1 MRLTTPAEKGKMR
14 TKKGLRHMADTID
27 LRERTLAS
35 REIFDGKILHVFED
49 TVRLP
54 DGQTATRE
62 YLRHVGAVCIVP
74 LFENGDVL
82 IERQFRYPIG
92 RVVTEIPAGK
102 LDSPTEDRLAAA
114 QRELHE
120 ETGAA
125 AASWRSLGLFQ
136 PAFAYSDETIEMF
149 LAEGLTFG
157 TQELDAD
164 EFLQLDRVPLEALVQ
179 DILDGKILDAKTQLA
194 ILKTKLLLERDGRV

>member
-1 MRLTTPAEKGKMR
+1 MVFQNDEAILEKNLT
-14 TKKGLRHMADTID
+14 
-27 LRERTLAS
+27 RERVFDGIILHIDHVTNELPNGKQAK
-35 REIFDGKILHVFED
+35 REIAV
-49 TVRLP
+49 
-54 DGQTATRE
+54 
-62 YLRHVGAVCIVP
+62 HVGASA
-74 LFENGDVL
+74 VL
-82 IERQFRYPIG
+82 PIDAQGNVYLVRQFRAPIEQILL
-92 RVVTEIPAGK
+92 EIPAGK

-164 EFLQLDRVPLEALVQ
+164 EFLQLDRVPLDALVQ

-194 ILKTKLLLERDGRV
+194 ILKTKLLLERDGRA

>member
-1 MRLTTPAEKGKMR
+1 
-14 TKKGLRHMADTID
+14 MADTID
-27 LRERTLAS
+27 LRERTLSS

-49 TVRLP
+49 TVCLP
-54 DGQTATRE
+54 NGQTATRE
-62 YLRHVGAVCIVP
+62 YLHHVGAVCIVP

-102 LDSPTEDRLAAA
+102 LDSPLEDRLAAA

-120 ETGAA
+120 ETGAS

-136 PAFAYSDETIEMF
+136 PACAYSDETIEMF

-157 TQELDAD
+157 AQKLDAD
-164 EFLQLDRVPLEALVQ
+164 EFLQLDRVPLSALVQ
-179 DILDGKILDAKTQLA
+179 DILDGKILDAKTQSA
-194 ILKTKLLLERDGRV
+194 ILKTKLLLERDGRA

>member
-1 MRLTTPAEKGKMR
+1 MPETNDTKLYEKIIARREVFRGKLIRVEHWDAELASGR
-14 TKKGLRHMADTID
+14 VS
-27 LRERTLAS
+27 LREIVKNANAAAVVPVDADGNVTL
-35 REIFDGKILHVFED
+35 V
-49 TVRLP
+49 
-54 DGQTATRE
+54 
-62 YLRHVGAVCIVP
+62 
-74 LFENGDVL
+74 
-82 IERQFRYPIG
+82 RQFRAPLG
-92 RVVTEIPAGK
+92 RVTTEIPAGK

-157 TQELDAD
+157 TQKLDAD
-164 EFLQLDRVPLEALVQ
+164 EFLQLDRVPLDVLVR

-194 ILKTKLLLERDGRV
+194 ILKTKLLLERDGRA

>member
-1 MRLTTPAEKGKMR
+1 MGA
-14 TKKGLRHMADTID
+14 KKGLRHMADTID
-27 LRERTLAS
+27 LRERMISS

-54 DGQTATRE
+54 NGLTATRE
-62 YLRHVGAVCIVP
+62 YLRHVGAVCVVP
-74 LFENGDVL
+74 LLEDGSVL

-102 LDSPTEDRLAAA
+102 LDAPDEDRLAAA
-114 QRELHE
+114 QRELRE
-120 ETGAA
+120 ETGAS

-136 PAFAYSDETIEMF
+136 PACAYSDETIEMF
-149 LAEGLTFG
+149 LAKGLTFG
-157 TQELDAD
+157 EQELDAD
-164 EFLQLDRVPLEALVQ
+164 EFLQLSRVPLDELVQ
-179 DILDGKILDAKTQLA
+179 DILDGRILDAKTQTA